1 MKYKLLGLLCAIS
14 LFVGQSY
21 AVGASV
27 GDRVPLKAGELTT
40 KQKVI
45 TVPANTELPIMT
57 TYELNSNELLTGQTV
72 TVAIP
77 ENFTHNGVLIA
88 PKGSV
93 LTGNIIEAKKAR
105 QNGTDGKLNI
115 RFSLITTPYGLQ
127 IPIVAKIKTSDLS
140 GILVGNSQ
148 QQQQQ
153 NAEVGSMVKKAKSN
167 NIDLDE
173 NFLKTIWNFGEN
185 VVVPPKTN
193 MKIVLTQPITITPIE
208 FK

>member
-1 MKYKLLGLLCAIS
+1 MKYKLLGLMCVIS
-14 LFVGQSY
+14 LFVVGQQSF
-21 AVGASV
+21 AIGASI
-27 GDRVPLKAGELTT
+27 GDRVPLKAGELSTR
-40 KQKVI
+40 QKVI
-45 TVPANTELPIMT
+45 TVPANTEVSIVT

-77 ENFTHNGVLIA
+77 ENFTYKGVLIA

-93 LTGNIIEAKKAR
+93 ITGNIVEAKKAR

-127 IPIVAKIKTSDLS
+127 IPVVAKIKTLDLT
-140 GILVGNSQ
+140 GVLVGNNEQ
-148 QQQQQ
+148 QKPDV
-153 NAEVGSMVKKAKSN
+153 NAVKKSAKSN
-167 NIDLDE
+167 QVDLEE
-173 NFLKTIWNFGEN
+173 NLLKTILNFGEN
-185 VVVPPKTN
+185 VVIPPKTA